1 MFCSNLYSQMRSI
14 GGKVIGNLITPL
26 LYGKIL
32 YTPKT
37 NLTLNIISK
46 FNETFQ
52 QFDQLNKVLRA
63 FSNGLN
69 QFDDLKKL
77 TGNLSVRK
85 KAFFL
90 IT

>member
-1 MFCSNLYSQMRSI
+1 MRTI

-32 YTPKT
+32 YTPQT
-37 NLTLNIISK
+37 NLTNNVISK
-46 FNETFQ
+46 LNETFQ

-77 TGNLSVRK
+77 TANLSVLRHL
-85 KAFFL
+85 F
-90 IT
+90 